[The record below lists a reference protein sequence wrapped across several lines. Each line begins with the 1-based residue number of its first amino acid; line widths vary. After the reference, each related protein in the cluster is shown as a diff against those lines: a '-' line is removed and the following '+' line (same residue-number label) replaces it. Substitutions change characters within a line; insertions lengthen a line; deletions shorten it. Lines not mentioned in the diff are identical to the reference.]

1 MTIAAVSKAVLLS
14 ATLLAAGAAHAT
26 FNKGSIGNASLDDVT
41 LAGDTADKLVY
52 SGLNPMSTGS
62 LSFSLAFWNTGSL
75 FWGTLETVDGKYI
88 TDYSSRFD
96 FTFGKSA
103 SGKTGTWSIT
113 NVSKDYDANLD
124 LTLDIHASN
133 ASTAFL
139 FDETNIKAGQTLTG
153 TWNIEW
159 LNNGGKVPGFSNAV
173 LFGRDLSLT
182 KTVSPVPEPA
192 TLPML
197 AGGLAVLALAARR
210 RAKK

>member
-14 ATLLAAGAAHAT
+14 AALLAAGSAHAT
-26 FNKGSIGNASLDDVT
+26 FNKGSIGKATVDDVT
-41 LAGDTADKLVY
+41 LGGDTADKLVY

-62 LSFSLAFWNTGSL
+62 LSFSLPFWNTGSL
-75 FWGTLETVDGKYI
+75 FWSTLETVDGKYI

-103 SGKTGTWSIT
+103 NGKTGTWSIT

-153 TWNIEW
+153 TWKIEW
-159 LNNGGKVPGFSNAV
+159 LNNGGQVPGFSNAV
-173 LFGRDLSLT
+173 LFGRDLTLT

-197 AGGLAVLALAARR
+197 AGGLALVALAARR

>member
-14 ATLLAAGAAHAT
+14 AALLAAGSAHAT
-26 FNKGSIGNASLDDVT
+26 FKTGSIGNASLDDVT
-41 LAGDTADKLVY
+41 LGGETADKLVY
-52 SGLNPMSTGS
+52 SGLNPMSTGA
-62 LSFSLAFWNTGSL
+62 LSFSLPFWNTGSL
-75 FWGTLETVDGKYI
+75 FWSTLETVDGKWV

-113 NVSKDYDANLD
+113 NVSKTYDATLD

-139 FDETNIKAGQTLTG
+139 FDETTIGAGKTLSG

-159 LNNGGKVPGFSNAV
+159 LNKGGQVPGFSNAV
-173 LFGRDLSLT
+173 LFGRDLTL
-182 KTVSPVPEPA
+182 KAVSPVPEPA

-197 AGGLAVLALAARR
+197 AGGLALVALAARR
-210 RAKK
+210 RKK